1 VSALFAAAGISKRF
15 GGLAALENVDLAI
28 EEGEIRSV
36 IGPNGAG
43 KTTLFNC
50 ITGVHPPSRGGVLFA
65 GEDITELPA
74 WRITRRGLAR
84 TFQNIRLFREM
95 TVLENAMVG
104 RHPRTH
110 AGWIPSILRLP
121 SARREEREILA
132 AAREALAFVGLSDRQ
147 DDGAKNLPY
156 GDQRRLE
163 IARAL
168 ATEPRLLLLDEPAA
182 GMNPEETARLMKLIE
197 AIRDRGVTVLLIEH
211 HMDVVMGIS
220 DRITVLDYG
229 VKIAEGSPAA
239 VRRDPK
245 VIEAYLGAG
254 EETRAAAPASSE
266 PASPRAAPILELR
279 GVRAGYGVI
288 EAVKGVSLRVHPG
301 ETVAVIGAN
310 GAGKSTLLMAVSGV
324 VRARDGEI
332 VFAGERLDRLPPHA
346 IVARGV
352 CQVPEGRRIFP
363 RLSVEENLSMGAFV
377 VRDDRKLR
385 EARERVFA
393 LFPILAERRRQA
405 GGTLSG
411 GEQQMLALGRALMT
425 EPRLLLLDEPS
436 LGLAPLLVNQV
447 FDTIRRLK
455 AGGTTILLVEQN
467 ARMALATADR
477 AYVMETGRITREGRG
492 SDLLHDPSIRA
503 AYLGE

>member
-1 VSALFAAAGISKRF
+1 
-15 GGLAALENVDLAI
+15 VDLAV

-50 ITGVHPPSRGGVLFA
+50 ITGVQPPSRGRVHFS
-65 GEDITELPA
+65 GEDVTALPA

-110 AGWIPSILRLP
+110 AGWISSILRLP
-121 SARREEREILA
+121 GTRREEREILA
-132 AAREALAFVGLSDRQ
+132 AARKALAFVGLIDRQ

-182 GMNPEETARLMKLIE
+182 GMNPEETARLMKLIVS
-197 AIRDRGVTVLLIEH
+197 IRDRGITVLLIEH

-220 DRITVLDYG
+220 DRVTVLDYG
-229 VKIAEGSPAA
+229 VKIAEGAPAE

-245 VIEAYLGAG
+245 VIEAYLGSDAVPG
-254 EETRAAAPASSE
+254 TFSSQAPPTPAPAHACGKNV
-266 PASPRAAPILELR
+266 PGTGANLELR

-288 EAVKGVSLRVHPG
+288 EAVKGVSLRVLPG

-310 GAGKSTLLMAVSGV
+310 GAGKSTLLMTVSGV
-324 VRARDGEI
+324 VRARAGEI
-332 VFAGERLDRLPPHA
+332 EFSGERLDRLPPHA
-346 IVARGV
+346 IVTRGV
-352 CQVPEGRRIFP
+352 SQVPEGRRIFP
-363 RLSVEENLSMGAFV
+363 RLSVEENLAMGAFT
-377 VRDDRKLR
+377 VRDHRRIR
-385 EARERVFA
+385 EARDRVFA
-393 LFPILAERRRQA
+393 IFPILAERRRQA

-425 EPRLLLLDEPS
+425 EPKLLLLDEPS

-455 AGGTTILLVEQN
+455 AAGTTILLVEQN

-492 SDLLHDPSIRA
+492 ADLLHDPAIRA